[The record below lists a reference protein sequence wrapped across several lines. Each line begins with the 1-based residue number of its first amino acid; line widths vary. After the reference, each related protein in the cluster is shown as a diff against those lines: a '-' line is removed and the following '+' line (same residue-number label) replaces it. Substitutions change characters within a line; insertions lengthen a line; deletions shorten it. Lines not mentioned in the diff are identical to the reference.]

1 MEKLTLN
8 EIQKE
13 ELELLKYF
21 ITICEENN
29 LHYYLMGGTLLG
41 AVRHKGF
48 IPWDDDIDL
57 FMPRPEYDKLIKLI
71 KNNKVCL
78 TNNTCFHSYELNNDY
93 VPFLK
98 FVNKNI
104 SVNINDKY
112 ALDKYLWIDIFPID
126 GLPNNESDADRYMKT
141 MYFKSLLYVIKSTN
155 IKNIFKTS
163 KNKKD
168 GFVKLVLK
176 IFTAFLNKDKM
187 IQKYIREVKKYNY
200 SDSIYASNVIWAPR
214 QAPFYKKDIF
224 IEEIELDF
232 ENIKAKTF
240 RKYDDYLKQ
249 TYGDYMKLPPKNKRY
264 SHSFDAYKTDK
275 KEDM

>member
-8 EIQKE
+8 EIQNE
-13 ELELLKYF
+13 ELELLKNF
-21 ITICEENN
+21 ITICKENN

-57 FMPRPEYDKLIKLI
+57 FMPRPEYDKLINLI
-71 KNNKVCL
+71 KDNKITL
-78 TNNTCFHSYELNNDY
+78 TNNRDFHSFELKNDY

-104 SVNINDKY
+104 PVNINDKY

-126 GLPNNESDADRYMKT
+126 GLPSNETAANSYIKS

-155 IKNIFKTS
+155 IRNIFKTS
-163 KNKKD
+163 KTKKD
-168 GFVKLVLK
+168 GFVKLFLK
-176 IFTAFLNKDKM
+176 FLTIFLNKNKM
-187 IQKYIREVKKYNY
+187 IEKYIKDVKKYNY

-224 IEEIELDF
+224 DEEIEIDF

-240 RKYDDYLKQ
+240 KKYDDYLKQ
-249 TYGDYMKLPPKNKRY
+249 TYGDYMKLPPIDKRY
-264 SHSFDAYKTDK
+264 SHSFDAYKINK
-275 KEDM
+275 KESR